1 LRIIRPHASSG
12 GKHPWVASFLEQL
25 RKENLSTNTLRSY
38 RSDLE
43 VFLLWSNSSPDTVTP
58 VDVMRYWRHLIRE
71 NRLKPA
77 SINRKLEALRRFCRW
92 AEGAGKLQSNP
103 VAEVKRERPVR
114 DLRTVELTESEVTA
128 LLRAAGQ
135 SKHGMAKRNYA
146 LLQILLQTGVLVSE
160 IAALRIDDA
169 VRRDRTGSLKVRQ
182 GEGARERE
190 ISLNTVVR
198 RALNAYLKT
207 RKPLHPKAPLITSQ
221 TGAAISIRAI
231 QLIVAELARR
241 AKITRIRVTAR
252 TIRHTFAFKF
262 LKRNPGKLVD
272 LAALLGHQSLDAT
285 AVYLRSP
292 Q

>member
-1 LRIIRPHASSG
+1 
-12 GKHPWVASFLEQL
+12 
-25 RKENLSTNTLRSY
+25 
-38 RSDLE
+38 
-43 VFLLWSNSSPDTVTP
+43 
-58 VDVMRYWRHLIRE
+58 MRYWRHLIRE

-103 VAEVKRERPVR
+103 VAAVKRERPVR
-114 DLRTVELTESEVTA
+114 DLRAVELTESEVTA

-146 LLQILLQTGVLVSE
+146 LLQILRQTGVLVSE

-169 VRRDRTGSLKVRQ
+169 VRRERTGSLKVRQ
-182 GEGARERE
+182 GEGGRERE

-198 RALNAYLKT
+198 RALNAYLQT
-207 RKPLHPKAPLITSQ
+207 RKPLRPEAPLITSQ

-262 LKRNPGKLVD
+262 LKRNPGKLVE